1 MATATRK
8 CKVCGAEYEY
18 CHTVRRVA
26 GVFRWQDVACSPE
39 HGSIYLDRIMASRSA
54 KPTSDSVEAEKAM
67 SAEETANN
75 YDDLDEDEENELFE
89 EDFDDSAEE
98 PAIET

>member
-54 KPTSDSVEAEKAM
+54 KPTSDSVEAEEAM
-67 SAEETANN
+67 SAEGTTND
-75 YDDLDEDEENELFE
+75 YDDLDEYEEDELFE